1 MGETVKISLRCGQ
14 KERDLILLGS
24 QYRLSDMV
32 RLAVENYLGIT
43 EEQIPLPPMRSARKE
58 AFFTVV
64 LNSETAPEAVELFKK
79 IPEGY
84 RSTAV
89 KLLLRHAMASC
100 DLRALMGN
108 EAKTQ
113 KPREK
118 TKPRAK
124 PFTATKRS
132 PPVNRP
138 VSTPIVAKQ
147 ETVHS
152 DEDGIFDGI

>member
-14 KERDLILLGS
+14 KDGDLILLGS

-43 EEQIPLPPMRSARKE
+43 EERIPLPPMRSAQKE

-64 LNSETAPEAVELFKK
+64 LSSETAPEAVELFKE

-100 DLRALMGN
+100 DLRSLTGN
-108 EAKTQ
+108 EAKIQ

-118 TKPRAK
+118 MQSKTQ
-124 PFTATKRS
+124 PFAAAKRS

-138 VSTPIVAKQ
+138 VSSPVAKQ
-147 ETVHS
+147 GTVHVS
-152 DEDGIFDGI
+152 DEDSIFDGI